1 MTATGGVVGTLRYM
15 SPEQAL
21 GKRAVVDHRSD
32 VYALG
37 VTLYEALA
45 LQPAYAGT
53 DREEVLRQIAAGEPQ
68 PPRRL
73 EPAIPVELETV
84 VLKAMAR
91 EPEGRYQTAQEM
103 AGDLRRFLE
112 GQPILAR
119 RPHWRERVVRWSRRH
134 RRALAGTLAVLLLG
148 FAGLLAALVVLW
160 NEQARTKAALAE
172 AKVNEQEAQ
181 TERRRAEANF
191 DRALRGATDILTQLD
206 PPAGDKPHIDP
217 ALRNKLIERG
227 LRFFQGFID
236 EGNPDPAVRFQSSEA
251 YQQIACVQCSLHN
264 AGGCRAAM
272 EKSFGLLESLMA
284 EFPERDQY
292 RRELLWQRYLMGLYY
307 KSLGLRQEAR
317 EQYRH
322 AVELCRLTADL
333 DVSAATMNVGSW
345 VLVDCP
351 DETLRDPGLAVALAE
366 RAVARQPE
374 QAGYWNTLGV
384 ARYRNGDWKEAR
396 TALEQSVARG
406 DGGSAHDWFFLAQ
419 ACQRLGDIE
428 RARAWRDKAVRW
440 LDAQDAKPEDLLRY
454 RAEADA
460 LLGP

>member
-32 VYALG
+32 VYTLG
-37 VTLYEALA
+37 VTLYEALT

-53 DREEVLRQIAAGEPQ
+53 DREEVLRQIAEGEPQ
-68 PPRRL
+68 RPRRL

-119 RPHWRERVVRWSRRH
+119 RPRWRERVVRWSRRH
-134 RRALAGTLAVLLLG
+134 RRALVGTLAVLLLG
-148 FAGLLAALVVLW
+148 FAGLLTALVVLW
-160 NEQARTKAALAE
+160 KEQARTKAALVRAE
-172 AKVNEQEAQ
+172 ESERE
-181 TERRRAEANF
+181 TEKEKGRAEANLL
-191 DRALRGATDILTQLD
+191 RALDGVTEMLIQLD
-206 PPAGDKPHIDP
+206 PPGGGPRHMDP
-217 ALRNKLIERG
+217 ALRDKLIERG
-227 LRFFQGFID
+227 LRFFQGFTD
-236 EGNPDPAVRFQSSEA
+236 EKNPDPAIRFQSSKA
-251 YQQIACVQCSLHN
+251 YFQMSSVYCSLHD
-264 AGGCRAAM
+264 ADRCRAAM
-272 EKSFGLLESLMA
+272 DKSFSLLESLAA
-284 EFPERDQY
+284 EFPGRDLY
-292 RRELLWQRYLMGLYY
+292 RKELVLQHYVMGLDY
-307 KSLGLRQEAR
+307 KSLGRPHESR
-317 EQYRH
+317 EQYLL
-322 AVELCRLTADL
+322 AVELARSTADQ
-333 DVSAATMNVGSW
+333 DVSAATLNNCSW

-366 RAVARQPE
+366 RAVALQPE
-374 QAGYWNTLGV
+374 QAGIWNTLGV
-384 ARYRNGDWKEAR
+384 ARYRKGDWKEAR
-396 TALEQSVARG
+396 AALEQSVEKG
-406 DGGSAHDWFFLAQ
+406 DGGSAHDWFFLAL
-419 ACQRLGDIE
+419 ACQRLGDVE

-440 LDAQDAKPEDLLRY
+440 MDAREEKPEDLLRY